1 MSSESV
7 ENVVDLSGE
16 RQRRVHDL
24 NEKRLQDV
32 RSAFISALPLAKTSV
47 KPKSKK
53 SVKVRFIA
61 CVTQFFFMRHR
72 G

>member
-53 SVKVRFIA
+53 KR
-61 CVTQFFFMRHR
+61 
-72 G
+72 